1 MTPTVFLVIGPAGC
15 GKSTLSRA
23 IARRYGAA
31 LLDKDTVANRF
42 TALLLAAHGSSPDA
56 RDDDEYY
63 LSTVLPLE
71 YETLLGLAGDN
82 LAVGRSVVLD
92 APFGRFVGDPGYLTE
107 ARVRHGWPD
116 AELVVVEVR
125 ASGPVVRS
133 RLATRGYERDS
144 WKLAHWD
151 EFWTGATAGGCRW
164 TGVTRVELPNDG
176 SDIDVTPLDLVVR
189 TTELQPGSC

>member
-1 MTPTVFLVIGPAGC
+1 VTPTVFLVIGPAGC

-42 TALLLAAHGSSPDA
+42 TGLLLAQHGSAPDA
-56 RDDDEYY
+56 RDDDEFY
-63 LSTVLPLE
+63 LSTILPLE
-71 YETLLGLAGDN
+71 YETLLALAGDN

-92 APFGRFVGDPGYLTE
+92 APFGRFVGDPDFLTQ
-107 ARVRHGWPD
+107 ARAQHGWPD
-116 AELVVVEVR
+116 AEVVVVQVR
-125 ASGPVVRS
+125 ASGPVVRT

-151 EFWTGATAGGCRW
+151 EFWAGASTGGCRW
-164 TGVTRVELPNDG
+164 TGVTHVELPNDG
-176 SDIDVTPLDLVVR
+176 VEVDVTPLDVVAR
-189 TTELQPGSC
+189 TSELQPGGC